1 MNYKI
6 VVDSSSDLL
15 EMEGVDLAS
24 APLKITAGMKEFVDN
39 AELDVNGMVE
49 YLKTFTERTS
59 TSCPSAGEWIEA
71 FGDAERVFCIT
82 ITKNLSGSY
91 NAALVAKGEYEA
103 EHPERKVCVLDSLS
117 TGPEMVLMV
126 EKIRE
131 LMAQGVDFDT
141 VGEMLVQYAEDTQ
154 MVFALGSLNNLA
166 RNGRVNPAVAKV
178 CGVLGIRIVGKV
190 TDGRL
195 DPQAKCRGEKRSIQ
209 EMIKL
214 MGEMGYNGGKIRIC
228 HVVNPEGAESMA
240 KLLLEKWPGADLVI
254 RPARGLVSYYAE
266 LNGLLM
272 AFETK

>member
-24 APLKITAGMKEFVDN
+24 APLKINAGDREFVDN
-39 AELDVNGMVE
+39 AELDVAGMVE
-49 YLKTFTERTS
+49 FLKHFNERTS
-59 TSCPSAGEWIEA
+59 TSCPSAGEWMEA

-82 ITKNLSGSY
+82 ITSNLSGSY
-91 NAALVAKGEYEA
+91 NAAVAAKGEYEA
-103 EHPERKVCVLDSLS
+103 NYPDRRVCVLDSLS

-131 LMAQGVDFDT
+131 LMAQGMDFDT
-141 VGEMLVQYAEDTQ
+141 VGEQLRQYAEDTQ

-178 CGVLGIRIVGKV
+178 AGVLGIRVVGKV

-195 DPQAKCRGEKRSIQ
+195 DPQSKCRGEKRSIQ
-209 EMIKL
+209 EMVKL
-214 MGEMGYNGGKIRIC
+214 MGDMGYKGGKVRIC
-228 HVVNPEGAESMA
+228 HCLNPVGAEA
-240 KLLLEKWPGADLVI
+240 LTRLVLEKWPGVDIVS
-254 RPARGLVSYYAE
+254 RPARGLVCYYAE
-266 LNGLLM
+266 INGLLI
-272 AFETK
+272 AFEA

>member
-15 EMEGVDLAS
+15 EIEGVDLAS
-24 APLKITAGMKEFVDN
+24 APLKINAGTREFVDN
-39 AELDVNGMVE
+39 ADLDVNGMVE
-49 YLKTFTERTS
+49 YLKTFSERTS
-59 TSCPSAGEWIEA
+59 TSCPSAGEWIES

-82 ITKNLSGSY
+82 ITSNLSGSY
-91 NAALVAKGEYEA
+91 NAALAAKGEYEA

-195 DPQAKCRGEKRSIQ
+195 DPQSKCRGEKRSIQ
-209 EMIKL
+209 EMVKL

-228 HVVNPEGAESMA
+228 HAVNPEGAQAMA
-240 KLLLEKWPGADLVI
+240 DLVLEKWPGVDLEI
-254 RPARGLVSYYAE
+254 RPARGLVCYYAE
-266 LNGLLM
+266 INGLLM